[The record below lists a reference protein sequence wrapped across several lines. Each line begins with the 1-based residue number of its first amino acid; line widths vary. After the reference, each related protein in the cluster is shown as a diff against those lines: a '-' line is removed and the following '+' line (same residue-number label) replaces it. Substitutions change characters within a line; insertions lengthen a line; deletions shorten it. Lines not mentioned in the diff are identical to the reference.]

1 MVAESMSRP
10 AAIAALQEL
19 RTAIDRLLAQNP
31 AAAAPFRDLLSGIAL
46 DAVSGAEMSED
57 KASEALPVLRFWRD
71 CIAGSQAGW
80 NAAVSQAAASLVA
93 LTSLLHWQQ
102 NPNYRRNPPD
112 EGFLAHYGYT
122 EICGPKGLLSPSGLR
137 FGVLLLGPDTCYPAH
152 RHPAEEI
159 YLPLQAALWQ
169 GGEADI
175 AAGQWHE
182 RPAGSF
188 IHHPPM
194 MPHATRTT
202 DRALAAFYLWRGEV
216 TINARL
222 DANVRLDSGAKP
234 S

>member
-1 MVAESMSRP
+1 MMTESMSGR
-10 AAIAALQEL
+10 ATIAAMQEL
-19 RTAIDRLLAQNP
+19 CTAIDRLLAQNP
-31 AAAAPFRDLLSGIAL
+31 TAAAPFRDLLSGISL
-46 DAVSGAEMSED
+46 DAMSAAEMSGD

-71 CIAGSQAGW
+71 CIAGPQAGW
-80 NAAVSQAAASLVA
+80 KAASSQAAASLAA
-93 LTSLLHWQQ
+93 LTPLLHWQQ

-112 EGFLAHYGYT
+112 ASFLAHYGYA

-137 FGVLLLGPDTCYPAH
+137 FGVLLLGPGTCYPAH

-169 GGEADI
+169 GGEANI

-202 DRALAAFYLWRGEV
+202 DHALAAFYLWRGEV
-216 TINARL
+216 TTDARL
-222 DANVRLDSGAKP
+222 DSDAKP
-234 S
+234 G